1 MADSSPPSNFKS
13 ANLKSAKTESSTVA
27 SPVEIET
34 SKASQLG
41 FWLALVAAALF
52 STKPI
57 LIKYLYELGIEPLP
71 LMWLRLSIALPFYL
85 VVGVLAWNKIRS
97 DHVSNKKPIPG
108 ITDFAYAAMV
118 GLLGYYLASL
128 LDLYG
133 LQYVSAQLERLVL
146 YAYPSIVVLLGILF
160 FGNRFNPAI
169 LLPLALTYAGLGLMY
184 GHDLELQA
192 DPNLAK
198 GTALVVGS
206 AIAFAFY
213 LLLSKRSIKVL
224 GSLLFTSVA
233 MTSATLATLVNH
245 FITSLF
251 AGDSVVLIPD
261 YSFEL
266 WMGILAL
273 SIFATVLPSFL
284 VSIAIKRIGPEKT
297 SMSGTLGPVFTTL
310 MAVALLGEVLS
321 WMSVAGMAL
330 VVGGIYLLSRV
341 K

>member
-1 MADSSPPSNFKS
+1 
-13 ANLKSAKTESSTVA
+13 
-27 SPVEIET
+27 
-34 SKASQLG
+34 
-41 FWLALVAAALF
+41 
-52 STKPI
+52 
-57 LIKYLYELGIEPLP
+57 LP